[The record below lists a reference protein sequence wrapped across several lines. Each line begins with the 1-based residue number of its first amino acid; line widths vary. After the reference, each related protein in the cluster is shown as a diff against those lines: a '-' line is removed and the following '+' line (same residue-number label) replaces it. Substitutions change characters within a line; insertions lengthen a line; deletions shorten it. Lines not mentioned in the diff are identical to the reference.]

1 MQCIKFVNTAS
12 MQNQLKQIYFIVRFG
27 NGRYVSMKVVTEI
40 QKTILNKFITPSDI
54 KDISMKI
61 SDLIKSLEK
70 IKAKHGDLPIAFEIS
85 DDDCCPI
92 KKLHVT
98 KVYDDDSTVSEA
110 GFCEVRNLGVGE
122 KYLNIS
128 DMLGG

>member
-1 MQCIKFVNTAS
+1 

-61 SDLIKSLEK
+61 SDLIKILEK

>member
-1 MQCIKFVNTAS
+1 MVDSRSVDIPHNSRIGYCYKDWCLTA
-12 MQNQLKQIYFIVRFG
+12 FG
-27 NGRYVSMKVVTEI
+27 H
-40 QKTILNKFITPSDI
+40 I

-61 SDLIKSLEK
+61 SDLVKSLEK
-70 IKAKHGDLPIAFEIS
+70 IKAKHGDLPIAFEVS

-92 KKLHVT
+92 KKIHV
-98 KVYDDDSTVSEA
+98 KKIYDDDSTVSEA
-110 GFCEVRNLGVGE
+110 GFCEVRNLGDGE

>member
-40 QKTILNKFITPSDI
+40 QKTILNKFITPSGI

-98 KVYDDDSTVSEA
+98 KVYDDDCTVSEA
-110 GFCEVRNLGVGE
+110 SFCEVRNLGDGE

-128 DMLGG
+128 DMLG

>member
-1 MQCIKFVNTAS
+1 
-12 MQNQLKQIYFIVRFG
+12 
-27 NGRYVSMKVVTEI
+27 
-40 QKTILNKFITPSDI
+40 
-54 KDISMKI
+54 MKI

-70 IKAKHGDLPIAFEIS
+70 IKAKHGDLPIAFEVS

-110 GFCEVRNLGVGE
+110 GFCDVRNLGEGE

>member
-1 MQCIKFVNTAS
+1 MQFWWGQPLHHKWNESLTYS
-12 MQNQLKQIYFIVRFG
+12 G
-27 NGRYVSMKVVTEI
+27 
-40 QKTILNKFITPSDI
+40 I
-54 KDISMKI
+54 KDISTKI

-85 DDDCCPI
+85 DDDCCTI

-110 GFCEVRNLGVGE
+110 GFCDVRNLGDGE